1 MMKNHDIA
9 KLVNDLTAIA
19 KQYGQT
25 EQLRDRVADAV
36 QGLTAEVEQ
45 LHKELADA
53 DAALTLA
60 ATKKPDLYV
69 AFSECGQFIRFW
81 TRSKIE
87 MQCQKLAMPDTIH
100 EFYAAPALPAPA
112 LRWISADEAKPGLSD
127 DVIVTI
133 LIDGIDTDWKAGYWD
148 GLQWYLLD
156 TEHDEP
162 IQVNAGCNF
171 VVTHWARV
179 VPAGLAEKPFC

>member
-1 MMKNHDIA
+1 MKNHDIA

-25 EQLRDRVADAV
+25 DQLRDRISIAV
-36 QGLTAEVEQ
+36 LGLAVEVEQ

-53 DAALTLA
+53 DAVLTLA

-69 AFSECGQFIRFW
+69 AFSEDGQFIRFW

-100 EFYAAPALPAPA
+100 EFYAAPALPGPA

-133 LIDGIDTDWKAGYWD
+133 LIDGIDTDWRAGFWD
-148 GLQWYLLD
+148 GQHWYTLD
-156 TEHDEP
+156 TEIDEP
-162 IQVNAGCNF
+162 IKVNAGCNF
-171 VVTHWARV
+171 VVTHWSRI
-179 VPAGLAEKPFC
+179 VPAEVA